1 MKKSSAKNSK
11 PKLKSR
17 TRVPAQP
24 QPRLPELSSDDLLIA
39 LLKNSAGA
47 YISGEEIARTLD
59 VSRSAVW
66 KKIKELEEVGYGIEA
81 VPHLGYRLTGL
92 PSRLVPEEIRFGLST
107 RALGQRVFVFPST
120 DSTNRVALDMGRK
133 GAPHGQAILAET
145 QTNGRGRLGRAW
157 TSPAGKGIYLSVILR
172 PKLDLSQV
180 SKLTLAAAVAA
191 AETLEAAGIKGVQI
205 KWPND
210 LLIKGRKV
218 CGILTE
224 MVAEADRVECVI
236 LGIGINVNTPQA
248 DLPPHATSLRIET
261 GRDTAL
267 DRNAL
272 VASLLNRLEPRLEQV
287 TGKAWDATRSAWN
300 RRSSVKGK
308 KVKVTTL
315 SQSDAVTGIAQALD
329 PSGALLIKTPSGL
342 KKIVSGDVLSCR

>member
-1 MKKSSAKNSK
+1 MKRAASNSK
-11 PKLKSR
+11 PHKS
-17 TRVPAQP
+17 A
-24 QPRLPELSSDDLLIA
+24 LADLSTDDLLIA
-39 LLKNSAGA
+39 LLKNAGGA
-47 YISGEEIARTLD
+47 HISGEEIARTLD

-92 PSRLVPEEIRFGLST
+92 PERLVPEEIRFGLNT
-107 RALGQRVFVFPST
+107 RALGQRIFVFPST

-145 QTNGRGRLGRAW
+145 QTSGRGRLGRAW

-172 PKLDLSQV
+172 PKLALSQL

-191 AETLEAAGIKGVQI
+191 AETLEAAKIKNVQI

-224 MVAEADRVECVI
+224 LVAEADRVECVI
-236 LGIGINVNTPQA
+236 LGIGINVNTAQA
-248 DLPPHATSLRIET
+248 DLPPQATSLKLEA
-261 GRDTAL
+261 GRDL
-267 DRNAL
+267 DRNLLTAQ
-272 VASLLNRLEPRLEQV
+272 LLNNLEVRLAQVEGRAWEQ
-287 TGKAWDATRSAWN
+287 TRAAWN
-300 RRSSVKGK
+300 RRSAVKGK
-308 KVKVTTL
+308 SVKVTTL
-315 SQSDAVTGIAQALD
+315 NEAVVGTAQGID
-329 PSGALLIKTPSGL
+329 PSGALLVKTRDGL
-342 KKIVSGDVLSCR
+342 KKVYSGDVLSCR